1 MSEGDWTLMLR
12 SHGIRPTANR
22 IILLRALSAADS
34 SLTLSELE
42 HRIQSIDKS
51 GLSRA
56 LSLFRQ
62 CHLVHDVE
70 DGDGSV
76 RYELCT
82 GSGGREDDTFGCD
95 ARRLCGDRYQLCSQR
110 NLPVVCQEDGA
121 PAGIVRLCKKKRC
134 STASLRHGTSEG
146 HRVKNQYSDSDVV
159 YSFFHLYFS
168 DKLSH

>member
-1 MSEGDWTLMLR
+1 MSEEDWTLMLR

-82 GSGGREDDTFGCD
+82 GSGGREDDDQHVHFFCERCHHTFCLYDNPIPSVVMPEGYVVTGINYVVKGICPSC
-95 ARRLCGDRYQLCSQR
+95 AKKMGRRQG
-110 NLPVVCQEDGA
+110 
-121 PAGIVRLCKKKRC
+121 
-134 STASLRHGTSEG
+134 
-146 HRVKNQYSDSDVV
+146 
-159 YSFFHLYFS
+159 
-168 DKLSH
+168 